1 MKYHIEFAGIRK
13 VQLDWLVE
21 NACET
26 APVVIRRA
34 IEEMY
39 LKNHFE
45 TYEEQQAR
53 EAAEIK
59 AIFKARGFPDN
70 WDSLPLDEKDVIRK
84 EIELRERAE

>member
-1 MKYHIEFAGIRK
+1 MKIHIELTELLATQLARLTKQSDESTAFVVRQAIR
-13 VQLDWLVE
+13 E
-21 NACET
+21 YYT
-26 APVVIRRA
+26 
-34 IEEMY
+34 
-39 LKNHFE
+39 NHYAE

-70 WDSLPLDEKDVIRK
+70 WDSLPQDEKDVIRK